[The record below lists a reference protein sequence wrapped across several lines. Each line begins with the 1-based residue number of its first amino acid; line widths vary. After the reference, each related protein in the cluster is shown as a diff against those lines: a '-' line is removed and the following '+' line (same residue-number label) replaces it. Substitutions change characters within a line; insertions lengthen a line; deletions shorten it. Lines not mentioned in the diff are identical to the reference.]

1 MGDRRIELR
10 TPTVSIQVSPA
21 DATLVRLLP
30 ERDALPASSRRGFVG
45 ASISVQ
51 RRGEDV
57 GSRGVVIVAN
67 RKRRL
72 SMTTDSS
79 IRITQ
84 IDMPSVRGR
93 TPDFHDAKRR

>member
-1 MGDRRIELR
+1 MVGDTGIEPV
-10 TPTVSIQVSPA
+10 TPTVSIQLSPA

-30 ERDALPASSRRGFVG
+30 ERDALPAPSRRGFVG

-67 RKRRL
+67 RKPRL

-84 IDMPSVRGR
+84 IDMPLARGQ
-93 TPDFHDAKRR
+93 TPRFS